1 MAATDYDFILTRNE
15 LIEEAYR
22 KVGVLADG
30 ESVTAGQLSTA
41 NKKLN
46 LILKSWE
53 GDGVF
58 LWTYQT
64 ETITT
69 TANVSYVAVPTTNG
83 LAYIESA
90 YYVETSGDEVRLDR
104 LTIAQY
110 QDIPGKTSDTGEP
123 VSFSHRISNNR
134 IYFFPTPD
142 ATYTVNLFG
151 VRKLAD
157 WDSASSTGEFPSRWQ
172 ASLKYALSVELAE
185 DYKVPLNE
193 VKYLREVAGFEY
205 MKARKKENDTEESSH
220 VKGAF

>member
-15 LIEEAYR
+15 LVEESYR
-22 KVGVLADG
+22 KVGILADG
-30 ESVTAGQLSTA
+30 ESVTSGQLSTA

-64 ETITT
+64 ESITT
-69 TANVSYVAVPTTNG
+69 TASVSYVAVPTTNG
-83 LAYIESA
+83 LSYIESA
-90 YYVETSGDEVRLDR
+90 YYVESSGDEVRLDR
-104 LTIAQY
+104 LSIAQY
-110 QDIPGKTSDTGEP
+110 QDIPGKTSDRGKP

-134 IYFFPTPD
+134 IYLFPTPD
-142 ATYTVNLFG
+142 ATYTINLFG

-157 WDSASSTGEFPSRWQ
+157 WDTASSTGEFPSRWQ
-172 ASLKYALSVELAE
+172 AALKYTLSVELAE
-185 DYKVPLNE
+185 DYKMPLSE

-205 MKARKKENDTEESSH
+205 MKARKKENDMEEMSH

>member
-1 MAATDYDFILTRNE
+1 MAATDYDFILNRNE
-15 LIEEAYR
+15 LIEESYR

-30 ESVTAGQLSTA
+30 ESITSGQLSTA

-64 ETITT
+64 EVITT
-69 TANVSYVAVPTTNG
+69 VAATAYVAVPTTNG

-90 YYVETSGDEVRLDR
+90 YYTDSGGDDNRLER
-104 LTIAQY
+104 MSIAQY
-110 QDIPGKTSDTGEP
+110 QDIIDKTDTGEP
-123 VSFSHRISNNR
+123 ISFTHRISNGR
-134 IYFFPTPD
+134 VYFFPVPND
-142 ATYTVNLFG
+142 AYTVTLFG
-151 VRKLAD
+151 VRRLAD
-157 WDSASSTGEFPSRWQ
+157 WDSASSDGEFPARWQ
-172 ASLKYALSVELAE
+172 SAIKYSLAVELAE
-185 DYKVPLNE
+185 DYKMPLNE

-205 MKARKKENDTEESSH
+205 MKARKKENDTEDCSY